1 MHPCQKLH
9 KDIPEYEVDSDYID
23 LLNMVQRH
31 TRCCCGTSYCLRKA
45 WCAKCDI
52 QLVID
57 HYACV
62 EYLTKYAAKG
72 KPRSALLKQTFN
84 SIVQNIDNNSDPHR
98 AIKKDFNENSG

>member
-1 MHPCQKLH
+1 MWIRPEVHPCQKLH
-9 KDIPEYEVDSDYID
+9 KDIPEYEIDSDYID

-31 TRCCCGTSYCLRKA
+31 TRCCCSTSYCLRKG

-72 KPRSALLKQTFN
+72 KPRSALFMVKRWSLQWGN
-84 SIVQNIDNNSDPHR
+84 WNSD
-98 AIKKDFNENSG
+98 